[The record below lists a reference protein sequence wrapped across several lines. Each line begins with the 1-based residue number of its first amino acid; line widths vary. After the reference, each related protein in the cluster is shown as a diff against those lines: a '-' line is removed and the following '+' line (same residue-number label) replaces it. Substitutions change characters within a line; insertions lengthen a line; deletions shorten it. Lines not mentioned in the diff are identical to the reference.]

1 MFDLLFP
8 LLFFLQL
15 QWLSIIAGMLWGR
28 LSGRLN
34 SQAFAQWISIAALLT
49 TQACGSALLISQM
62 ACGQT
67 ANAIIQGVGS
77 VCLCILGG
85 FISSRVVPDLTTGW
99 FAVISVGGSA
109 VLYGWQYM
117 LTANYWSMEWLMLFL
132 LPTIGLFLLA
142 GVAKIVNIFVETL
155 DSTSYPRF
163 QCFLSLILLGL
174 GYLIFTIIA
183 TFAAAIA
190 FDCGI

>member
-1 MFDLLFP
+1 MLELLFP

-28 LSGRLN
+28 LSGRLD
-34 SQAFAQWISIAALLT
+34 SQAVSQWISIAVLLT

-62 ACGQT
+62 ACGQA
-67 ANAIIQGVGS
+67 ANAVIQGVGS

-85 FISSRVVPDLTTGW
+85 FISSRVLPDLTTGW

-109 VLYGWQYM
+109 VLYGWQYI
-117 LTANYWSMEWLMLFL
+117 LTVNYSSMEWLMLFL
-132 LPTIGLFLLA
+132 LPTIGLFLLV

-155 DSTSYPRF
+155 DSSSNPNF
-163 QCFLSLILLGL
+163 QRSLSLILIGL